1 MSSEAFKTYWSNN
14 ARRRIFYKFPQG
26 AAPLMA
32 LLSLIEPQTTDKAEF
47 AWWEKDFDE
56 QQALT
61 AAIDATNG
69 PFSTTGTDT
78 PLTAAG
84 WTAAINTIIRVR
96 TEANGTDK
104 FLVNNT
110 VWIMDVP
117 LAAGGFTQLYGQVTS
132 IVATNK
138 MEIRLLQAVGANT
151 LNGDEEAN
159 LNILVIGSAYGE
171 GVVNNSGEKWTPPIK
186 PVNYTQILRKKF
198 SFPRTA
204 LKPGTDFD
212 KEGIYK
218 DKAKET
224 SLRHMMDMEKAFLF
238 GVKSAYVT
246 TIDGDDTIVRTTGG
260 VLYWLAQYEAAFSIF
275 RGGDGVSSGPPAV
288 TSDASD
294 DKRIINNAAGTISP
308 KSYAGYLERVFR
320 RTNNRAQ
327 EKLVLC
333 GSGFLEIV
341 NQMYAGTTTLNSD
354 LPLTATYGMDVVRH
368 RTPHG
373 TVYYKSHPLF
383 NLRGS
388 RFYYDALFLDVH
400 NLIYRPLTDSD
411 TKKVNRSLPNADKR
425 VDEWITE
432 CGLEMRSIES
442 HLWLRNVR
450 EFVQA

>member
-1 MSSEAFKTYWSNN
+1 
-14 ARRRIFYKFPQG
+14 
-26 AAPLMA
+26 MA
-32 LLSLIEPQTTDKAEF
+32 LLSLMEPQNTDKAEF

-61 AAIDATNG
+61 VEIDATNG
-69 PFSTTGTDT
+69 PFSTVGTDT

-104 FLVNNT
+104 LLVNNT

-117 LAAGGFTQLYGQVTS
+117 LAAGGFTQLYGKVTS

-138 MEIRLLQAVGANT
+138 FEMRLLEAVPVAT

-159 LNILVIGSAYGE
+159 LNALVIGSAYAE
-171 GVVNNSGEKWTPPIK
+171 GVVNTSGEKWTQPIK

-212 KEGIYK
+212 KDGIYK

-224 SLRHMMDMEKAFLF
+224 SLRHLMDLEKAFLF
-238 GVKSAYVT
+238 GVKSAFVT
-246 TIDGDDTIVRTTGG
+246 TIDGDDTIERTMGG
-260 VLYWLAQYEAAFSIF
+260 VLYWLRQYEAAFSIF
-275 RGGDGVSSGPPAV
+275 RGGDGVSVGPPAV
-288 TSDASD
+288 TSDAHD
-294 DKRIINNAAGTISP
+294 DKRIINNTAGTLTP
-308 KSYAGYLERVFR
+308 KAYSGYLERVFR
-320 RTNNRAQ
+320 RCNNRAQ
-327 EKLVLC
+327 QKLVLC
-333 GSGFLEIV
+333 GSGFLETI
-341 NQMYAGTTTLNSD
+341 NQLYAGTTTLNSN
-354 LPLTATYGMDVVRH
+354 LPMEVTYGIEVVQH
-368 RTPHG
+368 KTPHG
-373 TVYYKSHPLF
+373 TVFYKSHPLF

-400 NLIYRPLTDSD
+400 NLVYRPLNDSD

-432 CGLEMRSIES
+432 CGLEMRMLES

-450 EFVQA
+450 EYIPA